1 MKHFK
6 RFLPLYLI
14 IGLFISANFLYKYFP
29 NSMQRKP
36 LGNTVIAEKCW
47 NLPVSLTDHPVSS
60 SVIWTLGNIA
70 NVDEQHAA
78 VVRSYASQRELTPEA
93 RQGLCASLSK
103 LPEPAQASTTPK
115 AG

>member
-1 MKHFK
+1 VKHFK
-6 RFLPLYLI
+6 RFWPLYLLA
-14 IGLFISANFLYKYFP
+14 GFFINSNFLYKYFP
-29 NSMQRKP
+29 KSMQRES
-36 LGNTVIAEKCW
+36 LGNTVIAEMCW
-47 NLPVSLTDHPVSS
+47 NLPVSLTGRPVSS

-78 VVRSYASQRELTPEA
+78 VVGYYASQRELTPAA
-93 RQGLCASLSK
+93 RQGLCTSLSK